1 MNRHSPV
8 ISNRLR
14 PTTMSPPS
22 RRLATFSLAI
32 AVLALDQ
39 FLKEVIRRTLPAGG
53 ASVSPLFDFQRVRN
67 AGVNFGLLSD
77 YPQLVLVLTGTI
89 GLVLLGYMIA
99 RPPRHWWTVTGFAL
113 LLGGGFSNVVDR
125 IRLGW
130 VFDYLNI
137 YPFVGYLNLADLA
150 IGAGVIVLVLEASFR
165 KTMQ

>member
-1 MNRHSPV
+1 MP
-8 ISNRLR
+8 
-14 PTTMSPPS
+14 PPS
-22 RRLATFSLAI
+22 RRVQTFLVAI

-39 FLKEVIRRTLPAGG
+39 FVKEVIQRTLPAGG
-53 ASVSPLFDFQRVRN
+53 TSVDPLFDFQRVRN

-77 YPQLVLVLTGTI
+77 YPALVLVLTGTI
-89 GLVLLGYMIA
+89 GLALLGYMIV
-99 RPPRHWWTVTGFAL
+99 RPPHHWWTVTGFAF

-150 IGAGVIVLVLEASFR
+150 IGAGVLVLVLEATFR
-165 KTMQ
+165 KNTQ